1 MSKILII
8 TAPSGSGK
16 STIIKEVLKSFPQI
30 RFSISACTRSP
41 RGSEQDG
48 VDYYFLTA
56 ADFEQRIKE
65 EAFVEWEMVY
75 SGKYYGTLK
84 SELDRIW
91 SADHV
96 PLFDIDVQGA
106 VNVKKQYKNQ
116 ALSIFIQAPSVEE
129 LRKRLIS
136 RGTDPIEAIEERIA
150 KAATELTYAPHFDH
164 TVVNDTLEHAVAE
177 VSRLIGNFLKA

>member
-30 RFSISACTRSP
+30 CFSISACTRSP
-41 RGSEQDG
+41 RGSEQHG
-48 VDYYFLTA
+48 EDYYFLTVA
-56 ADFEQRIKE
+56 EFEQKIKE
-65 EAFVEWEMVY
+65 DAFVEYEMVY
-75 SGKYYGTLK
+75 AGKYYGTLK

-91 SADHV
+91 QEDHV

-106 VNVKKQYKNQ
+106 INVKKQYKQQ

-136 RGTDPIEAIEERIA
+136 RGTDPMEAIEERIE
-150 KAATELTYAPHFDH
+150 KAASELTFAPHFDH
-164 TVVNDTLEHAVAE
+164 TVINDTLEHAVAE
-177 VSRLIGNFLKA
+177 VSRLIGNFLHE

>member
-41 RGSEQDG
+41 RGSEQHG
-48 VDYYFLTA
+48 EDYYFLTVA
-56 ADFEQRIKE
+56 EFEQKIE
-65 EAFVEWEMVY
+65 QDAFVEWEMVY
-75 SGKYYGTLK
+75 AGKYYGTLK

-91 SADHV
+91 QEHHV

-106 VNVKKQYKNQ
+106 VNVKKQYKSK

-136 RGTDPIEAIEERIA
+136 RGTDALEAIEERIE
-150 KAATELTYAPHFDH
+150 KAASELTYAPHFDH
-164 TVVNDTLEHAVAE
+164 IVINDTLEHAVAE
-177 VSRLIGNFLKA
+177 VSRLIGNFLHA